1 MVPSLFI
8 LFLYVLMPGKYV
20 TIKGDTLQRRVVY
33 IMISSKH
40 LNLLE
45 YNGRD
50 YLHGIYLFVKHF
62 KNTLVKRSRI
72 NEDLHI
78 VNALIETVIHFNEQ
92 SHLSLFCSQVTA
104 KLG

>member
-33 IMISSKH
+33 IMISRKH

-62 KNTLVKRSRI
+62 KKYFSEKVTYKRGFAHRQCI
-72 NEDLHI
+72 N
-78 VNALIETVIHFNEQ
+78 
-92 SHLSLFCSQVTA
+92 
-104 KLG
+104 